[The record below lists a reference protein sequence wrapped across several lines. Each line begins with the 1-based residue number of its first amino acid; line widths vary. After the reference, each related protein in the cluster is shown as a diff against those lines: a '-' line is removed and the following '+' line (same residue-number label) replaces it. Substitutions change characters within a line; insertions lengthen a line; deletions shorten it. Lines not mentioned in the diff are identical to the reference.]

1 MYIIASKIAWNTS
14 DLHFLHR
21 SKRRSHRVA
30 KDRAWIFWERAQLG
44 DFLGRAVACKRR
56 WEQFCDTLRTA
67 NRDPVR
73 HTSDTLPGTR
83 TRSSY
88 SGARHVAGTAKA
100 CFCASQELDLKTSPE
115 TAAKSLRTCAVCVMH
130 NLVRRVLCRGTL
142 PFAANVSCPCS
153 AADSRI
159 HDISSQGYKNG
170 EDLDTVA
177 NNLGRPAQSLPLS
190 KHIGHRQASIRRRS

>member
-1 MYIIASKIAWNTS
+1 MDLLGKGTTWRFFGAGSSMQTKVGAVLRHPSHSQPRSSAAHFRHLAWDS
-14 DLHFLHR
+14 DSLKLFWCPPCCR
-21 SKRRSHRVA
+21 
-30 KDRAWIFWERAQLG
+30 DRQGVL
-44 DFLGRAVACKRR
+44 
-56 WEQFCDTLRTA
+56 LRK
-67 NRDPVR
+67 
-73 HTSDTLPGTR
+73 PGTR
-83 TRSSY
+83 FENF
-88 SGARHVAGTAKA
+88 ARNGSKVT
-100 CFCASQELDLKTSPE
+100 
-115 TAAKSLRTCAVCVMH
+115 LRTCAVCVMH